1 MDHVLNTRAKYA
13 LLIRK
18 RCKHNS
24 RKCPLN
30 TRKHTVC
37 LGQMHPYH
45 MFGSSEGSG
54 SQIWPVGRWPLLGGQ
69 IFGKFS
75 YFQKIAGYFLQKT
88 ESETSC
94 NISGQNHFVLI
105 CCCNISSQIRFVL
118 NCCCNISGQT
128 ERPEKTCYF
137 WEEFHVFCTFQL
149 ILVLL
154 MHIEYHFC
162 KKKSV
167 QLTFSSRR
175 TANCKVPRH
184 I

>member
-1 MDHVLNTRAKYA
+1 M
-13 LLIRK
+13 
-18 RCKHNS
+18 
-24 RKCPLN
+24 
-30 TRKHTVC
+30 
-37 LGQMHPYH
+37 
-45 MFGSSEGSG
+45 
-54 SQIWPVGRWPLLGGQ
+54 
-69 IFGKFS
+69 
-75 YFQKIAGYFLQKT
+75 QKT

-162 KKKSV
+162 KTINLARTLLSWGVFNHYLPKLKTTRNYQFSWVWLLFDMIQKPHPSV
-167 QLTFSSRR
+167 DTNATGCMKAISFVSRNGKLIQRAFSMSLPCVITLLTR
-175 TANCKVPRH
+175 
-184 I
+184 

>member
-1 MDHVLNTRAKYA
+1 MLQQQ
-13 LLIRK
+13 IRTNWVSQNDTN
-18 RCKHNS
+18 RWRS
-24 RKCPLN
+24 L
-30 TRKHTVC
+30 
-37 LGQMHPYH
+37 QMC
-45 MFGSSEGSG
+45 
-54 SQIWPVGRWPLLGGQ
+54 
-69 IFGKFS
+69 GKWKFHDLTYTADAIMS
-75 YFQKIAGYFLQKT
+75 LCYFEFVNPKWYKNKTLKIAGYFLQKT

-94 NISGQNHFVLI
+94 NISGPNHFVLI

-162 KKKSV
+162 KKNQSDWAFLAKEPAFV
-167 QLTFSSRR
+167 KF
-175 TANCKVPRH
+175 CH